1 MSKPIDAILQKE
13 MSRKEFLATLG
24 FGLASIMGFS
34 TLLHLLTGK
43 SFNSHLSQNNSAVRN
58 GYGSSV
64 YGGSKD

>member
-1 MSKPIDAILQKE
+1 MSKPIDALLQKE

-24 FGLASIMGFS
+24 FGLASVMGFS

-43 SFNSHLSQNNSAVRN
+43 SFSSQLEHHQSEVNS

-64 YGGSKD
+64 YGGNKD